1 MLKIWR
7 HSVFFRKKH
16 YLCLNFKTS
25 KTTMKKLLLSLAI
38 LMTSVMAFAGEGMW
52 IPMLLQYNEKE
63 MQEMGMRITADDIY
77 SINHSSLKD
86 AIVLFGGGCTGE
98 IVSDYGLL
106 LTNHHCG
113 YDWIQK
119 HSSVEHDY
127 LTNGFWAMDR
137 SQELPC
143 PGLSVTILREMR
155 DVTAKVTFNV
165 NDDMEEA
172 ERQRLIDANIKKLIA
187 DVEQQTPYKV
197 SIKPFF
203 LGNEYYL
210 LLNEVFTDVRLVGCP
225 PSNIGKFG
233 GDTDNWVWPRHTG
246 DFSVFRVY
254 ADKDGHPAE
263 YSRDNLPYKPAKHL
277 DISLRGA
284 DEGDFAFVFGYP
296 ARTSEYLPAV
306 AVDQEANVIDPIAV
320 RLRGEILDVYNQYQE
335 QDPKVR
341 IQYASKHAGLGNG
354 WKKWMGVTEGINHFH
369 GVERKRY
376 YEEAFQTWCYGSRQN
391 YLYINLLKQFEE
403 KYKALEPYRVA
414 YTYLTNAGLNIEII
428 DFAGNFNRLAQVTKD
443 TPQEDIDEMI
453 ASLKTAAATFF
464 KDYYQPIDE
473 DVARTMLREYLENQP
488 ADFRPAFLNEIKDVD
503 AYVEMLFHKSI
514 FASEE
519 KVNDFLDHFKPGK
532 AKKLQKD
539 PALQA
544 YRSLISFY
552 REEIY
557 PQMSAINND
566 LARTQR
572 LYMKGQML
580 MEPEK
585 RFSPDAN
592 FTLRVTYGKVEGFQ
606 PQDGKYYRPF
616 TTLEGIMEKENP
628 DIYDY
633 VVEPR
638 LKQLYNNKDYGR
650 YADKDG
656 TMHVAFTASVHT
668 TGGNSGS
675 PILNAD
681 GQLLGLN
688 FDRCWEGTM
697 SDLIYDPA
705 ICRNISV
712 DIRYVLFIMDKF
724 AGAKHLVDEMTIIE

>member
-1 MLKIWR
+1 MKRLFLILFMLCP
-7 HSVFFRKKH
+7 FFAK
-16 YLCLNFKTS
+16 
-25 KTTMKKLLLSLAI
+25 
-38 LMTSVMAFAGEGMW
+38 AGEGMW

-63 MQEMGMRITADDIY
+63 MQEMGMRISAEDIY

-113 YDWIQK
+113 YDYIQQ

-127 LTNGFWAMDR
+127 LTDGFWAMNR
-137 SQELPC
+137 GEELPC
-143 PGLSVTILREMR
+143 PGLSVIFLREMR
-155 DVTAKVTFNV
+155 DVTEKVLHNV
-165 NDDMEEA
+165 NDDMDEA
-172 ERQRLIDANIKKLIA
+172 ERQQLINENIKRLIAE
-187 DVEQQTPYKV
+187 VEQTTPYKV
-197 SIKPFF
+197 SIKPYF

-210 LLNEVFTDVRLVGCP
+210 LLNEEYTDVRLVGCP

-246 DFSVFRVY
+246 DFSIFRVY
-254 ADKDGHPAE
+254 ADKDGHPAD
-263 YSRDNLPYKPAKHL
+263 YNANNVPYKPAQHL
-277 DISLRGA
+277 EISLKGA
-284 DEGDFAFVFGYP
+284 DKGDFAFVFGYP

-320 RLRGEILDVYNQYQE
+320 NLRGKILDIYNTYQE
-335 QDPKVR
+335 KDKKVR

-369 GVERKRY
+369 GVEKKRF
-376 YEEAFQTWCYGSRQN
+376 YEESFQEWCLASRQR
-391 YLYINLLKQFEE
+391 YLYINLLNDFEV
-403 KYKALEPYRVA
+403 KYKELEPYRVA
-414 YTYLTNAGLNIEII
+414 YTYLTNAGLNIEIMS
-428 DFAGNFNRLAQVTKD
+428 FAGNFVKLSQVTKD
-443 TPQEDIDEMI
+443 TPQEEIDKMI
-453 ASLKTAAATFF
+453 ASLKKASAEFF
-464 KDYYQPIDE
+464 KNYYQPIDE
-473 DVARTMLREYLENQP
+473 EVTRTMLTEYLNKQP
-488 ADFRPAFLNEIKDVD
+488 VNFRPSFLNEITDVD
-503 AYVEMLFHKSI
+503 AYVTMLFSKSM
-514 FASEE
+514 FANEE
-519 KVNDFLDHFKPGK
+519 KVNAFLDGFKPNK
-532 AKKLQKD
+532 AKQLQKD
-539 PALQA
+539 PALLA
-544 YRSLISFY
+544 YQSLINFY
-552 REEIY
+552 RDEIN
-557 PQMSAINND
+557 PKMKPLND
-566 LARTQR
+566 ELARMQR

-592 FTLRVTYGKVEGFQ
+592 FTLRVTYGKVEGFR
-606 PQDGKYYRPF
+606 PQDGKNYRHF

-638 LKQLYNNKDYGR
+638 LKELYNNKEYGR

-697 SDLIYDPA
+697 SDLIYDPN

-712 DIRYVLFIMDKF
+712 DIRYVLFIIDKF
-724 AGAKHLVDEMTIIE
+724 AGAGHLVDEMTIVE

>member
-1 MLKIWR
+1 
-7 HSVFFRKKH
+7 
-16 YLCLNFKTS
+16 
-25 KTTMKKLLLSLAI
+25 MKRLLLSLAI
-38 LMTSVMAFAGEGMW
+38 LLTSAMAFAGEGMW

-113 YDWIQK
+113 FDYIQK

-127 LTNGFWAMDR
+127 LTDGFWAMDR

-143 PGLSVTILREMR
+143 PGLSVIFLREMR
-155 DVTAKVTFNV
+155 DVTEKVLFNV
-165 NDDMEEA
+165 TDDMTEED
-172 ERQRLIDANIKKLIA
+172 RQATINENIKKITA
-187 DVEQQTPYKV
+187 EVEKQTEYKV
-197 SIKPFF
+197 SIKPYF

-210 LLNEVFTDVRLVGCP
+210 LLNEVYTDVRLVGCP

-254 ADKDGHPAE
+254 ADPDGHPAD
-263 YSRDNLPYKPAKHL
+263 YSASNIPYRPAKHL
-277 DISLRGA
+277 EISLKGA

-320 RLRGEILDVYNQYQE
+320 RLRGEILDIYNTYQE
-335 QDPKVR
+335 QDKKVR

-354 WKKWMGVTEGINHFH
+354 WKKWMGVTEGINHFR
-369 GVERKRY
+369 GVQKKRF
-376 YEEAFQTWCYGSRQN
+376 YEESFQEWALGARNRYM
-391 YLYINLLKQFEE
+391 YIDLLKNFEQ
-403 KYKALEPYRVA
+403 KYKELEPYRVA
-414 YTYLTNAGLNIEII
+414 YTYLSNAGLNIEIFG
-428 DFAGNFNRLAQVTKD
+428 FAGNFNKLSQVTKE
-443 TPQEDIDEMI
+443 TPQEEIDKMI
-453 ASLKTAAATFF
+453 TGLKKATENFF
-464 KDYYQPIDE
+464 KDYYQPIDRE
-473 DVARTMLREYLENQP
+473 VARTMLKEYLEHQP
-488 ADFRPAFLNEIKDVD
+488 ADFRPGFLNEIKDVD
-503 AYVEMLFHKSI
+503 AYVEQLFEKSL
-514 FASEE
+514 FADKDRVME
-519 KVNDFLDHFKPGK
+519 FLESFKPSK
-532 AKKLQKD
+532 VKKLQKD
-539 PALQA
+539 PALLA
-544 YRSLISFY
+544 YQSMIGFY
-552 REEIY
+552 RDEVNPKMGPINKEIDR
-557 PQMSAINND
+557 M
-566 LARTQR
+566 QR
-572 LYMKGQML
+572 IYMKGQMA

-592 FTLRVTYGKVEGFQ
+592 FTLRVTYGKVEGFK
-606 PQDGKYYRPF
+606 PQDGKNFRHY

-633 VVEPR
+633 VVEPK
-638 LKQLYNNKDYGR
+638 LKALYNSKDYGR

-697 SDLIYDPA
+697 SDLVYDPN

-712 DIRYVLFIMDKF
+712 DIRYVLFIIDKF
-724 AGAKHLVDEMTIIE
+724 AGAKHLVNEMTIVE

>member
-1 MLKIWR
+1 
-7 HSVFFRKKH
+7 
-16 YLCLNFKTS
+16 
-25 KTTMKKLLLSLAI
+25 MKRLAFLLTFVVMFPSCF
-38 LMTSVMAFAGEGMW
+38 LMAGEGMW

-113 YDWIQK
+113 YGSIQR

-127 LTNGFWAMDR
+127 LTDGFWAMDR

-143 PGLSVTILREMR
+143 PGMSVTFLREMR
-155 DVTAKVTFNV
+155 DVTARVLEGVT
-165 NDDMEEA
+165 DDMEEA
-172 ERQRLIDANIKKLIA
+172 DLQAKIDDNIKKITA
-187 DVEQQTPYKV
+187 EVEKESKYKV

-210 LLNEVFTDVRLVGCP
+210 LLNEVYTDIRLVGCP

-246 DFSVFRVY
+246 DFSIFRVY
-254 ADKDGHPAE
+254 ADKEGHPAD
-263 YSRDNLPYKPAKHL
+263 YSADNVPYKPAKHL
-277 DISLRGA
+277 DISLKGA

-296 ARTSEYLPAV
+296 ARTNEYLPAV
-306 AVDQEANVIDPIAV
+306 AVDQEANLIDPITV
-320 RLRGEILDVYNQYQE
+320 DLRGKILDIYNKYQE
-335 QDPKVR
+335 QDKKVR

-369 GVERKRY
+369 GVEK
-376 YEEAFQTWCYGSRQN
+376 
-391 YLYINLLKQFEE
+391 KQFFEE
-403 KYKALEPYRVA
+403 DFQNWASGDESRAQYVTLLDQFGKNYKDLELFQLA
-414 YTYLTNAGLNIEII
+414 YTYVAEAGMNIELIS
-428 DFAGNFNRLAQVTKD
+428 FAGRFAKLAQVTKE
-443 TPQEDIDEMI
+443 TPQEEIDKLV
-453 ASLKTAAATFF
+453 ASLKGTAKSFF
-464 KDYYQPIDE
+464 KDYYMPIDKE
-473 DVARTMLREYLENQP
+473 VAGMLLKEYLKAQP
-488 ADFRPAFLNEIKDVD
+488 ADFRPAFLNDIKDVD
-503 AYVEMLFHKSI
+503 EYVETLFTKS
-514 FASEE
+514 FLVSEE
-519 KVNDFLDHFKPGK
+519 SVNAFLDGFKAK
-532 AKKLQKD
+532 NVKKLQND
-539 PALQA
+539 PAFVA
-544 YRSLISFY
+544 YQSIIGFY
-552 REEIY
+552 RDHVY
-557 PQMSAINND
+557 PS
-566 LARTQR
+566 LASITEDNQR
-572 LYMKGQML
+572 LQRIYMKGQME
-580 MEPEK
+580 MQPEK

-592 FTLRVTYGKVEGFQ
+592 FTLRVTYGKIEGFK
-606 PQDGKYYRPF
+606 PKDGMNYRHF
-616 TTLEGIMEKENP
+616 TTLEGIMQKENP

-638 LKQLYNNKDYGR
+638 LKELYNNKDYGR

-697 SDLIYDPA
+697 SDLIYDPS

-712 DIRYVLFIMDKF
+712 DIRYVLFIIDKF
-724 AGAKHLVDEMTIIE
+724 AGAKHLVDEMTIVE

>member
-1 MLKIWR
+1 M
-7 HSVFFRKKH
+7 
-16 YLCLNFKTS
+16 KTNRLPLFL
-25 KTTMKKLLLSLAI
+25 TLVLTLSISIAK
-38 LMTSVMAFAGEGMW
+38 AGEGMW

-113 YDWIQK
+113 YSYIQK

-127 LTNGFWAMDR
+127 LTRGFWAMNR
-137 SQELPC
+137 GEELPC

-155 DVTAKVTFNV
+155 DVTEKVLTGI
-165 NDDMEEA
+165 DIDMPEA
-172 ERQRLIDANIKKLIA
+172 ERKAKIDDNIKKIIA
-187 DVEQQTPYKV
+187 TVEKETPYKV

-246 DFSVFRVY
+246 DFSIFRVY
-254 ADKDGHPAE
+254 ADKDGHPAA
-263 YSRDNLPYKPAKHL
+263 YSKDNVPYKPAKHL
-277 DISLRGA
+277 DISLKGA
-284 DEGDFAFVFGYP
+284 EEGDFTFVFGYP
-296 ARTSEYLPAV
+296 AHTSEYLPAV
-306 AVDQEANVIDPIAV
+306 AVDQEANLIDPIMV
-320 RLRGEILDVYNQYQE
+320 DLRGKVLDIYNKYQE

-341 IQYASKHAGLGNG
+341 IQYAAKHANIGNG

-369 GVERKRY
+369 GIEKKAAFEQDFQEWALGARNRY
-376 YEEAFQTWCYGSRQN
+376 M
-391 YLYINLLKQFEE
+391 YIDLLKNF
-403 KYKALEPYRVA
+403 KKNYKELEPYELA
-414 YTYLTNAGLNIEII
+414 YTYVAEAGLRIELIN
-428 DFAGNFNRLAQVTKD
+428 FAGRFAKLSEVTKD
-443 TPQEDIDEMI
+443 TPQEDIDRMVDN
-453 ASLKTAAATFF
+453 LKTTAKNFF
-464 KDYYQPIDE
+464 KDYYEPIDRE
-473 DVARTMLREYLENQP
+473 VAAMLMGEYLKAQP
-488 ADFRPAFLNEIKDVD
+488 ADFRPDFLNDVKNVEE
-503 AYVEMLFHKSI
+503 YVVKLFDKSM
-514 FASEE
+514 FTDKE
-519 KVNDFLDHFKPGK
+519 KVYAMLDNFKPNM
-532 AKKLQKD
+532 AKKLASD
-539 PALQA
+539 PAMKVYQ
-544 YRSLISFY
+544 SLIGFY
-552 REEIY
+552 RNEVYDHIV
-557 PQMSAINND
+557 SLSND
-566 LARTQR
+566 NDRLQR
-572 LYMKGQML
+572 LYMKGQMD
-580 MEPEK
+580 MQPDK
-585 RFSPDAN
+585 RFYPDAN
-592 FTLRVTYGKVEGFQ
+592 FTLRVTYGKVEGFK
-606 PQDGKYYRPF
+606 PQDGKTFRHF

-656 TMHVAFTASVHT
+656 SMHVAFTASVHT

-712 DIRYVLFIMDKF
+712 DIRYVLFIIDKF
-724 AGAKHLVDEMTIIE
+724 AGARHLVDEMTIVE

>member
-1 MLKIWR
+1 M
-7 HSVFFRKKH
+7 
-16 YLCLNFKTS
+16 
-25 KTTMKKLLLSLAI
+25 AI
-38 LMTSVMAFAGEGMW
+38 LLTSAMAFAGEGMW

-127 LTNGFWAMDR
+127 LTDGFWAMDR

-143 PGLSVTILREMR
+143 PGLTVTILREMR
-155 DVTAKVTFNV
+155 DVTDQVLYHVT
-165 NDDMEEA
+165 EEMTEEKRQATIDQAIKDIIA
-172 ERQRLIDANIKKLIA
+172 E
-187 DVEQQTPYKV
+187 VEKTTNYKV

-210 LLNEVFTDVRLVGCP
+210 LLNEVFRDVRLVGCP

-254 ADKDGHPAE
+254 ADKDGHPAN
-263 YSRDNLPYKPAKHL
+263 YSADNVPYKPAQHL
-277 DISLRGA
+277 QISLKGA

-320 RLRGEILDVYNQYQE
+320 DLRGKILDVYNTYQE
-335 QDPKVR
+335 KDRKVR

-369 GVERKRY
+369 GVEKKRF
-376 YEEAFQTWCYGSRQN
+376 YEESFQEWCLASRQR
-391 YLYINLLKQFEE
+391 YLYINLLKDFEQ
-403 KYKALEPYRVA
+403 KYKELEPYRVA
-414 YTYLTNAGLNIEII
+414 YTYLSNAGLNIEII
-428 DFAGNFNRLAQVTKD
+428 NFAGKFNKLSEVTSD
-443 TPQEDIDEMI
+443 TPQEEVDKML
-453 ASLKTAAATFF
+453 ASLRKASETFF

-473 DVARTMLREYLENQP
+473 EVARTMLAEYLNNQP
-488 ADFRPAFLNEIKDVD
+488 ADFRPGFLNDIKDVD
-503 AYVEMLFHKSI
+503 DYVKTLFSKSM
-514 FASEE
+514 FADEE
-519 KVNDFLDHFKPGK
+519 KVNNFIDNFKPSK

-539 PALQA
+539 PALIA
-544 YRSLISFY
+544 YQSLINFY
-552 REEIY
+552 SEEVN
-557 PQMSAINND
+557 PKMSAINND
-566 LARTQR
+566 LARLQR

-592 FTLRVTYGKVEGFQ
+592 FTLRVTYGKVEGFK
-606 PQDGKYYRPF
+606 PQDGKNFRHF
-616 TTLEGIMEKENP
+616 TTLEGIMEKENS

-633 VVEPR
+633 VVEPK
-638 LKQLYNNKDYGR
+638 LKELYNNKDYGR

-697 SDLIYDPA
+697 SDLVYDPD

-712 DIRYVLFIMDKF
+712 DIRYVLFIIDKF
-724 AGAKHLVDEMTIIE
+724 AGAKNLIAEMDIVE

>member
-1 MLKIWR
+1 
-7 HSVFFRKKH
+7 
-16 YLCLNFKTS
+16 
-25 KTTMKKLLLSLAI
+25 MKRLLLSLAV
-38 LMTSVMAFAGEGMW
+38 LLTSAMAFAGEGMW

-106 LTNHHCG
+106 FTNHHCG
-113 YDWIQK
+113 YDWIQR

-127 LTNGFWAMDR
+127 LTDGFWAYDR

-143 PGLSVTILREMR
+143 PGLTVTILREMR
-155 DVTAKVTFNV
+155 DVTEQVLFEVT
-165 NDDMEEA
+165 EEMTEEKRQATITENMKRIIA
-172 ERQRLIDANIKKLIA
+172 E
-187 DVEQQTPYKV
+187 VEKTTDYKV

-210 LLNEVFTDVRLVGCP
+210 LLNEVFTDIRLVGCP

-246 DFSVFRVY
+246 DFSIFRVY

-263 YSRDNLPYKPAKHL
+263 YSADNVPYKPAQHL
-277 DISLRGA
+277 QISLKGA

-320 RLRGEILDVYNQYQE
+320 RLRGEILDIYNTYQE
-335 QDPKVR
+335 QDRKVR

-354 WKKWMGVTEGINHFH
+354 WKKWMGVTEGINRFH
-369 GVERKRY
+369 GVEKKRF
-376 YEEAFQTWCYGSRQN
+376 YEESFQEWCLGSRLR
-391 YLYINLLKQFEE
+391 YLYINLLKNFET
-403 KYKALEPYRVA
+403 KYKELEPYKVA

-428 DFAGNFNRLAQVTKD
+428 GFAGNFNKLSEVTKE
-443 TPQEDIDEMI
+443 TPQEEVDKML
-453 ASLKTAAATFF
+453 ASLKKASAEFF
-464 KDYYQPIDE
+464 KNYHQPIDE
-473 DVARTMLREYLENQP
+473 EVARAMLTEYLQNQP
-488 ADFRPAFLNEIKDVD
+488 ADFRPDFLNDIADVN
-503 AYVEMLFHKSI
+503 AYVAMLFEKSM
-514 FASEE
+514 FADEE
-519 KVNDFLDHFKPGK
+519 KVNDLIDNFKPSK

-539 PALQA
+539 PALVA
-544 YRSLISFY
+544 YQSMIRFY
-552 REEIY
+552 REEIN
-557 PQMSAINND
+557 PKMKPINDELAQM
-566 LARTQR
+566 QR

-580 MEPEK
+580 MEPNK

-592 FTLRVTYGKVEGFQ
+592 FTLRVTYGKVEGFR
-606 PQDGKYYRPF
+606 PQDGKNYRHF

-628 DIYDY
+628 EIYDY
-633 VVEPR
+633 VVEPK

-656 TMHVAFTASVHT
+656 SMHVAFTASVHT

-697 SDLIYDPA
+697 SDLVYDPS

-712 DIRYVLFIMDKF
+712 DIRYVLFIIDKF
-724 AGAKHLVDEMTIIE
+724 AGARNLIAELDIAE

>member
-1 MLKIWR
+1 M
-7 HSVFFRKKH
+7 
-16 YLCLNFKTS
+16 KTNRLPLFL
-25 KTTMKKLLLSLAI
+25 TLVLTLSISIAK
-38 LMTSVMAFAGEGMW
+38 AGEGMW

-113 YDWIQK
+113 YSYIQK

-127 LTNGFWAMDR
+127 LTRGFWAMNR
-137 SQELPC
+137 GEELPC

-155 DVTAKVTFNV
+155 DVTEKVLTGI
-165 NDDMEEA
+165 DIDMPEA
-172 ERQRLIDANIKKLIA
+172 ERKAKIDDNIKKIIA
-187 DVEQQTPYKV
+187 TVEKETPYKV

-246 DFSVFRVY
+246 DFSIFRVY
-254 ADKDGHPAE
+254 ADKDGHPAA
-263 YSRDNLPYKPAKHL
+263 YSKDNVPYKPAKHL
-277 DISLRGA
+277 DISLKGA
-284 DEGDFAFVFGYP
+284 EEGDFTFVFGYP
-296 ARTSEYLPAV
+296 AHTSEYLPAV
-306 AVDQEANVIDPIAV
+306 AVDQEANLIDPIMV
-320 RLRGEILDVYNQYQE
+320 DLRGKVLDIYNKYQE

-341 IQYASKHAGLGNG
+341 IQYAAKHANIGNG

-369 GVERKRY
+369 GIEKKVAFEQDFQEWTLGARNRY
-376 YEEAFQTWCYGSRQN
+376 M
-391 YLYINLLKQFEE
+391 YIDLLKNF
-403 KYKALEPYRVA
+403 KKNYKELEPYELA
-414 YTYLTNAGLNIEII
+414 YTYVAEAGLRIELVN
-428 DFAGNFNRLAQVTKD
+428 FAGRFAKLSEVTKD
-443 TPQEDIDEMI
+443 TPQEDINRMVDN
-453 ASLKTAAATFF
+453 LKTTAKSFF
-464 KDYYQPIDE
+464 KDYYEPIDRE
-473 DVARTMLREYLENQP
+473 VAAMLMGEYLKAQP
-488 ADFRPAFLNEIKDVD
+488 ADFRPDFLNDVKNVEE
-503 AYVEMLFHKSI
+503 YVVKLFDKSM
-514 FASEE
+514 FTDKE
-519 KVNDFLDHFKPGK
+519 KVYAMLDNFKPNM
-532 AKKLQKD
+532 AKKLASD
-539 PALQA
+539 PAMKVYQ
-544 YRSLISFY
+544 SLIGFY
-552 REEIY
+552 RNEVYDHIV
-557 PQMSAINND
+557 SLSND
-566 LARTQR
+566 NDRLQR
-572 LYMKGQML
+572 LYMKGQMD
-580 MEPEK
+580 MQPDK
-585 RFSPDAN
+585 RFYPDAN
-592 FTLRVTYGKVEGFQ
+592 FTLRVTYGKVEGFK
-606 PQDGKYYRPF
+606 PQDGKTFRHF

-656 TMHVAFTASVHT
+656 SMHVAFTASVHT

-712 DIRYVLFIMDKF
+712 DIRYVLFIIDKF
-724 AGAKHLVDEMTIIE
+724 AGARHLVDEMTIVE

>member
-1 MLKIWR
+1 
-7 HSVFFRKKH
+7 
-16 YLCLNFKTS
+16 
-25 KTTMKKLLLSLAI
+25 MKRLLLSLAI
-38 LMTSVMAFAGEGMW
+38 LLTSAMAFAGEGMW

-113 YDWIQK
+113 FDYIQK

-127 LTNGFWAMDR
+127 LTDGFWAMDR

-143 PGLSVTILREMR
+143 PGLSVIFLREMR
-155 DVTAKVTFNV
+155 DVTEKVLFNV
-165 NDDMEEA
+165 TDDMTEED
-172 ERQRLIDANIKKLIA
+172 RQATINENIKKITA
-187 DVEQQTPYKV
+187 EVEKQTTYKV
-197 SIKPFF
+197 SIKPYF

-210 LLNEVFTDVRLVGCP
+210 LLNEVYTDVRLVGCP

-254 ADKDGHPAE
+254 ADPDGHPAD
-263 YSRDNLPYKPAKHL
+263 YSASNIPYRPAKHL
-277 DISLRGA
+277 EISLKGA

-320 RLRGEILDVYNQYQE
+320 RLRGEILDIYNTYQE
-335 QDPKVR
+335 QDKKVR

-354 WKKWMGVTEGINHFH
+354 WKKWMGVTEGINHFR
-369 GVERKRY
+369 GVQKKRY
-376 YEEAFQTWCYGSRQN
+376 YEESFQEWALGARNRYM
-391 YLYINLLKQFEE
+391 YIDLLKNFEQ
-403 KYKALEPYRVA
+403 KYKELEPYRVA
-414 YTYLTNAGLNIEII
+414 YTYLSNAGLNIEIF
-428 DFAGNFNRLAQVTKD
+428 DFAGNFNKLSQVTKE
-443 TPQEDIDEMI
+443 TPQEEIDKMI
-453 ASLKTAAATFF
+453 TGLKKATENFF
-464 KDYYQPIDE
+464 KDYYQPIDRE
-473 DVARTMLREYLENQP
+473 VARTMLKEYLEHQP
-488 ADFRPAFLNEIKDVD
+488 ADFRPGFLNEIKDVD
-503 AYVEMLFHKSI
+503 AYVEQLFEKSL
-514 FASEE
+514 FADKDRVME
-519 KVNDFLDHFKPGK
+519 FLENFKPSK
-532 AKKLQKD
+532 VKKLQKD

-544 YRSLISFY
+544 YQSMIGFY
-552 REEIY
+552 RDEVNPKMGPINKEIDR
-557 PQMSAINND
+557 M
-566 LARTQR
+566 QR
-572 LYMKGQML
+572 IYMKGQMA

-592 FTLRVTYGKVEGFQ
+592 FTLRVTYGKVEGFK
-606 PQDGKYYRPF
+606 PQDGKNFRHY

-628 DIYDY
+628 DVYDY
-633 VVEPR
+633 VVEPK
-638 LKQLYNNKDYGR
+638 LKALYNSKDYGR

-697 SDLIYDPA
+697 SDLVYDPN

-712 DIRYVLFIMDKF
+712 DIRYVLFIIDKF
-724 AGAKHLVDEMTIIE
+724 AGAKHLVNEMTIVE

>member
-1 MLKIWR
+1 
-7 HSVFFRKKH
+7 
-16 YLCLNFKTS
+16 
-25 KTTMKKLLLSLAI
+25 MKKLHLLIVFLV
-38 LMTSVMAFAGEGMW
+38 TSVMAFAGEGMW

-119 HSSVEHDY
+119 HSSLEHDY
-127 LTNGFWAMDR
+127 LTDGFWAMNR
-137 SQELPC
+137 TQELPC
-143 PGLSVTILREMR
+143 PGLSVIFLREMR
-155 DVTAKVTFNV
+155 DVTDEVLKYV
-165 NDDMEEA
+165 DEEMTEDKRQATIDKRIKEIIA
-172 ERQRLIDANIKKLIA
+172 E
-187 DVEQQTPYKV
+187 VEKTTRYKV

-210 LLNEVFTDVRLVGCP
+210 LLNEVYTDVRLVGCP

-254 ADKDGHPAE
+254 ADKEGHPAD
-263 YSRDNLPYKPAKHL
+263 YSADNIPYKPAKHL
-277 DISLRGA
+277 DISLKGA

-296 ARTSEYLPAV
+296 ARTSEYLPAI

-320 RLRGEILDVYNQYQE
+320 DLRGKILDIYNQYQE
-335 QDPKVR
+335 KDKKVR

-354 WKKWMGVTEGINHFH
+354 WKKWMGVIEGINHFH
-369 GVERKRY
+369 GVEKKQA
-376 YEEAFQTWCYGSRQN
+376 YEKNFMDWCYASRSR
-391 YLYINLLKQFEE
+391 YMYINLLKQFDEQ
-403 KYKALEPYRVA
+403 YKALEPYRVA

-428 DFAGNFNRLAQVTKD
+428 DFAGNFNRLSQVTAE
-443 TPQEDIDEMI
+443 TSQEDIDKMLV
-453 ASLKTAAATFF
+453 SLKKSTETFF

-473 DVARTMLREYLENQP
+473 EVARTMLSEYLNNQP
-488 ADFRPAFLNEIKDVD
+488 ADFRPGFLNEIKDVD
-503 AYVEMLFHKSI
+503 DYVENLFKKSM

-519 KVNDFLDHFKPGK
+519 KVNAFLDEFKVKK

-544 YRSLISFY
+544 FQSLMDFY
-552 REEIY
+552 RNEINPKMGPINEEI
-557 PQMSAINND
+557 
-566 LARTQR
+566 ARLQR
-572 LYMKGQML
+572 IYMKGQMA
-580 MEPEK
+580 MEPER

-592 FTLRVTYGKVEGFQ
+592 FTLRVTYGKVEGFK
-606 PQDGKYYRPF
+606 PQDGKQFRHF

-633 VVEPR
+633 VVVPK
-638 LKQLYNNKDYGR
+638 LKELYRKKDYGR

-697 SDLIYDPA
+697 SDLIYDPS

-712 DIRYVLFIMDKF
+712 DIRYVLFIIDKL
-724 AGAKHLVDEMTIIE
+724 AGAKHLVDEMTIVE

>member
-1 MLKIWR
+1 
-7 HSVFFRKKH
+7 
-16 YLCLNFKTS
+16 
-25 KTTMKKLLLSLAI
+25 MKRLLLSLAI
-38 LMTSVMAFAGEGMW
+38 LLTSAMAFAGEGMW

-127 LTNGFWAMDR
+127 LTDGFWAMDR

-143 PGLSVTILREMR
+143 PGLTVTILREMR
-155 DVTAKVTFNV
+155 NVTDQVLVDVTEEMTEAK
-165 NDDMEEA
+165 
-172 ERQRLIDANIKKLIA
+172 RQANITENIKRIVA
-187 DVEQQTPYKV
+187 EVEKTTGYKA

-254 ADKDGHPAE
+254 ADKDGHPAK
-263 YSRDNLPYKPAKHL
+263 YSPDNVPYKPAKHL
-277 DISLRGA
+277 EISLKGA
-284 DEGDFAFVFGYP
+284 EEGDFAFVFGYP
-296 ARTSEYLPAV
+296 ARTNEYLPAV

-320 RLRGEILDVYNQYQE
+320 DLRGKILDIYNTYQE
-335 QDPKVR
+335 KDKKVR

-354 WKKWMGVTEGINHFH
+354 WKKWMGVTEGINHFR
-369 GVERKRY
+369 GVEKKRF
-376 YEEAFQTWCYGSRQN
+376 YEASFRDWCLETRQRIP
-391 YLYINLLKQFEE
+391 YLRLLNGFEQR
-403 KYKALEPYRVA
+403 YKELEPYRVA
-414 YTYLTNAGLNIEII
+414 YTYLTNAGLNIEVVS
-428 DFAGNFNRLAQVTKD
+428 FAGNFIKLSQVTKD
-443 TPQEDIDEMI
+443 TPKEEVDKMVT
-453 ASLKTAAATFF
+453 ALKKAAADFF
-464 KDYYQPIDE
+464 KNYYQPIDE
-473 DVARTMLREYLENQP
+473 EVAKTMLTEYLDHQP
-488 ADFRPAFLNEIKDVD
+488 ASFRPGFLNEIKDTD
-503 AYVEMLFHKSI
+503 AYVDELFGKTM
-514 FASEE
+514 FTNEE
-519 KVNDFLDHFKPGK
+519 KVNDFLDGFKPSK

-539 PALQA
+539 PALKA
-544 YRSLISFY
+544 YQSMIDFY
-552 REEIY
+552 RNEVNPKMGPINK
-557 PQMSAINND
+557 AID
-566 LARTQR
+566 SLQR
-572 LYMKGQML
+572 IYMKGQML
-580 MEPEK
+580 MEPER

-592 FTLRVTYGKVEGFQ
+592 FTLRVTYGKVEGFK
-606 PQDGKYYRPF
+606 PQDGKKYRHF

-633 VVEPR
+633 VVEPK
-638 LKQLYNNKDYGR
+638 LKELYKNKDYGR

-681 GQLLGLN
+681 GRLLGLN

-697 SDLIYDPA
+697 SDLVYDPD

-712 DIRYVLFIMDKF
+712 DIRYVLFIIDKF
-724 AGAKHLVDEMTIIE
+724 AGAKHLVNEMTIVE

>member
-1 MLKIWR
+1 MKRLAFLLTFAVLFP
-7 HSVFFRKKH
+7 S
-16 YLCLNFKTS
+16 CLI
-25 KTTMKKLLLSLAI
+25 M
-38 LMTSVMAFAGEGMW
+38 AGEGMW

-113 YDWIQK
+113 YGSIQR

-127 LTNGFWAMDR
+127 LTDGFWANDR

-143 PGLSVTILREMR
+143 PGMSVTFLREMR
-155 DVTAKVTFNV
+155 DVTSRVLEGVT
-165 NDDMEEA
+165 DDMDEA
-172 ERQRLIDANIKKLIA
+172 DRQSKIEANIKKITA
-187 DVEQQTPYKV
+187 EVEKETEYKV

-210 LLNEVFTDVRLVGCP
+210 LLNEVYTDIRLVGCP

-246 DFSVFRVY
+246 DFSIFRVY
-254 ADKDGHPAE
+254 ADKDGHPAD
-263 YSRDNLPYKPAKHL
+263 YSAENVPYKPAKHL
-277 DISLRGA
+277 DISLKGA
-284 DEGDFAFVFGYP
+284 VEGDFTFVFGYP

-306 AVDQEANVIDPIAV
+306 AVDQEANLIDPITV
-320 RLRGEILDVYNQYQE
+320 DLRGKILDIYNKYQE
-335 QDPKVR
+335 QDKKVR

-369 GVERKRY
+369 GVEKKQFF
-376 YEEAFQTWCYGSRQN
+376 EEDFQNWASGDESRAQ
-391 YLYINLLKQFEE
+391 YVNLLGQFE
-403 KYKALEPYRVA
+403 KNYKDLELFQLA
-414 YTYLTNAGLNIEII
+414 YTYVAEAGMNIELFS
-428 DFAGNFNRLAQVTKD
+428 FAGKFAKLAQVTKE
-443 TPQEDIDEMI
+443 TPQEDIDKMI
-453 ASLKTAAATFF
+453 ASLKGSAKSFF
-464 KDYYQPIDE
+464 KDYYMPIDKE
-473 DVARTMLREYLENQP
+473 VAAMLLKEYIKAQP
-488 ADFRPAFLNEIKDVD
+488 ADFRPAFLNDIKDVD
-503 AYVEMLFHKSI
+503 EYVETLFAKS
-514 FASEE
+514 FLVSEE
-519 KVNDFLDHFKPGK
+519 SVNAFLDGFKAK
-532 AKKLQKD
+532 SVKKLQND
-539 PALQA
+539 PAFVA
-544 YRSLISFY
+544 YQSIIGFY
-552 REEIY
+552 RDHVY
-557 PQMSAINND
+557 PS
-566 LARTQR
+566 LASITEDNQR
-572 LYMKGQML
+572 LQRIYMKGQME
-580 MEPEK
+580 MQPEK

-592 FTLRVTYGKVEGFQ
+592 FTLRVTYGKIEGFK
-606 PQDGKYYRPF
+606 PKDGMNYRHF
-616 TTLEGIMEKENP
+616 TTLEGIMQKENP

-638 LKQLYNNKDYGR
+638 LKELYNNKDYGR

-697 SDLIYDPA
+697 SDLIYDPS

-712 DIRYVLFIMDKF
+712 DIRYVLFIIDKF
-724 AGAKHLVDEMTIIE
+724 AGAKHLVDEMTIVE